1 MLHLRCIKDTVSRRG
16 NMEKYIIIDK
26 QTGTQKGKEY
36 TSRRK
41 ARSRADA
48 LDLSYGAYRYIVKII
63 AVVS

>member
-1 MLHLRCIKDTVSRRG
+1 
-16 NMEKYIIIDK
+16 MEKYIIIDK